1 MQRADPFTRNR
12 IIPRGQ
18 IAIEPAAPSVR
29 IFRDFVH
36 CRFAD
41 AGRPLRVAASVTAG
55 IRKPLQEQKL
65 LARATRLD
73 IQ

>member
-1 MQRADPFTRNR
+1 MEQAEPFEPNR

-18 IAIEPAAPSVR
+18 IAIEPAAPSVF

-41 AGRPLRVAASVTAG
+41 AGR
-55 IRKPLQEQKL
+55 
-65 LARATRLD
+65 
-73 IQ
+73 